1 VFFQKACKWFD
12 TPVSA
17 STEGLHRVLL
27 ARWILTQNNNEARI
41 LSFGFLISSSFN
53 DIDQSTMTNLAVAQ
67 GIAATRFRAS

>member
-17 STEGLHRVLL
+17 SAEGLHRVLL
-27 ARWILTQNNNEARI
+27 ARWILTQNNEAQI
-41 LSFGFLISSSFN
+41 LGFELLIPSSFN

-67 GIAATRFRAS
+67 GIAATRFRAG

>member
-17 STEGLHRVLL
+17 SAEGLHRVLL
-27 ARWILTQNNNEARI
+27 ARWILTQNNEARI

-53 DIDQSTMTNLAVAQ
+53 DIDQSTMTNLAVAK
-67 GIAATRFRAS
+67 GIAAARFRAS

>member
-17 STEGLHRVLL
+17 SAEGLHRVLL

-67 GIAATRFRAS
+67 GIAAARFRAS